1 MTEQLHFHF
10 SFSCIGEGIE
20 TPKDATEKLLEL
32 TNKFS
37 KVAGYNTNL
46 QKVVTFLYTENEI

>member
-1 MTEQLHFHF
+1 M
-10 SFSCIGEGIE
+10 GEGIE

-46 QKVVTFLYTENEI
+46 QKVVTFLYTDNEI